1 MRFSELSEKLD
12 RLKRGGGGVG
22 GSGSWET
29 FDGPASQDD
38 NSAPRH
44 SCNWH

>member
-12 RLKRGGGGVG
+12 RLKRGGGVG

-38 NSAPRH
+38 NSAP
-44 SCNWH
+44 

>member
-12 RLKRGGGGVG
+12 RLKRGGGGG
-22 GSGSWET
+22 GRGSWET

-44 SCNWH
+44 SCN

>member
-12 RLKRGGGGVG
+12 RLKGRGGGGVE

-44 SCNWH
+44 SCN

>member
-12 RLKRGGGGVG
+12 RLKRGGG